1 MAVPQKN
8 DSHIY
13 EIKKEYEKI
22 DRDWLTLHYKV
33 SVGFVLF
40 AFIVECLMGIIII
53 HSDFLNTSISRYILK
68 FIVFPS
74 GVNFCCILFDTLFL
88 RSRKLNQN
96 QKIFAVSFSFVLI
109 CFMLFTAHSA
119 FVATYYIFAV
129 AMFMTTIYASY
140 YVTVITCV
148 ASITGLVL
156 SELFIRWDVDKQ
168 SVFESTLRLGDFLV
182 ALAVLTAVAVV
193 CLVQIRYERKKN
205 GASIQKEIER
215 QKLQKKVQTDELTG
229 AMSRKALHDAMRD
242 IDADT
247 QTNLYILVVADID
260 HFKLVNDNFGHQH
273 GDMCLI
279 AFSEILQSECDPHT
293 VFRYGGDEFC
303 LLFCNVE
310 MEQVVAACWRML
322 KKIEALKFEA
332 EPESTLTASF
342 GIAAFHPPMNT
353 AQLFVQADQALYRAK
368 ETRNTVCVH
377 EPQTT
382 K

>member
-1 MAVPQKN
+1 MVVQQKN

-40 AFIVECLMGIIII
+40 AFVVECLMGIIII
-53 HSDFLNTSISRYILK
+53 HSDFLNTSVSHYIFK

-74 GVNFCCILFDTLFL
+74 GVNFCCILLDTLLL
-88 RSRKLNQN
+88 RSPKVSQN
-96 QKIFAVSFSFVLI
+96 QKIFAISFFFVLI
-109 CFMLFTAHSA
+109 CFMLFTVHSA

-140 YVTVITCV
+140 YVTVITSA
-148 ASITGLVL
+148 ASILGLVF
-156 SELFIRWDVDKQ
+156 SELFIRWDLDKQ
-168 SVFESTLRLGDFLV
+168 SVFESTLRLGNFLV
-182 ALAVLTAVAVV
+182 ALAVLTAVAIV

-205 GASIQKEIER
+205 GASIQKELER

-242 IDADT
+242 IEADT
-247 QTNLYILVVADID
+247 QTNSYILVIADID

-273 GDMCLI
+273 GDVCLI
-279 AFSEILQSECDPHT
+279 AFAEILQSECEPNT

-322 KKIEALKFEA
+322 GKVEALKFEA

-342 GIAAFHPPMNT
+342 GIAAFHLPMNA
-353 AQLFVQADQALYRAK
+353 AQLFVQADQALYQAK
-368 ETRNTVCVH
+368 EARNTVCFY
-377 EPQTT
+377 EP
-382 K
+382 